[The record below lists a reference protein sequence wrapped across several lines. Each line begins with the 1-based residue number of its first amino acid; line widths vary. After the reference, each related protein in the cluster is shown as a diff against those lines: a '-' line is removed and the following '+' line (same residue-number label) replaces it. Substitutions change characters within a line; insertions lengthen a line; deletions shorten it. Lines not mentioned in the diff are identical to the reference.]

1 MDAARHVRL
10 WIALFGML
18 LLLGGCQANKYVTPG
33 GPADLNALGITQAQ
47 VDAMTDVE
55 IAARMSRRPA
65 ASFPAALAV
74 VRVQDEGYRSY
85 TGVGYGTGRY
95 TIVTNR
101 EQENEAD
108 LGTLNSLPMV
118 RGIAMVNRL
127 TAPPKINSDMG
138 LRAAAAELHADI
150 LLLYTFDTVFHTET
164 TVPALGVITLGL
176 FPNERARVTSTVS
189 AAFVDVRT
197 GYIYGTAEATN
208 TTSRITNAW
217 NTSDAV
223 DKTRRQCEAA
233 AFKQLIPQITEVWS
247 GIVGQYAQSANP

>member
-1 MDAARHVRL
+1 MDAARQGRFFL
-10 WIALFGML
+10 ALAAMI

-33 GPADLNALGITQAQ
+33 GPADLAAMGITRAQ
-47 VDAMTDVE
+47 VDQMTDVE

-74 VRVQDEGYRSY
+74 MRIQGAEYRSY
-85 TGVGYGTGRY
+85 TGVGYGSGSC

-101 EQENEAD
+101 ELENEAQFGEI
-108 LGTLNSLPMV
+108 GTLPMV

-127 TAPPKINSDMG
+127 TAPPKIDSEMG

-150 LLLYTFDTVFHTET
+150 MLLYTFDTVFHTET
-164 TVPALGVITLGL
+164 TIPALGVMTLGL

-208 TTSRITNAW
+208 TTKRITNAW

-223 DKTRRQCEAA
+223 DKTRRECEAA
-233 AFKQLIPQITEVWS
+233 AFKQLVPQMKEVWT
-247 GIVGQYAQSANP
+247 GIVGQYAQSQVP